1 MDLTFKGEAVST
13 LGKPSNVG
21 ETFPDF
27 IVKNKDGKEVTL
39 NDLLDKPVLIS
50 VVPNINTS
58 VCSIQTKKFNQE
70 VDGHSEINFVTI
82 STNSIEEQRNWCAA
96 EGVKNME
103 MLSDADHDFGK
114 KTGLL
119 IDSMGILARSVW
131 VVDTNKQIIYSE
143 ILEEETNEPTYDK
156 VLDQIDQMK

>member
-27 IVKNKDGKEVTL
+27 TVKNKDGKEVTL

-131 VVDTNKQIIYSE
+131 FVDTNKQIIYSE

>member
-27 IVKNKDGKEVTL
+27 TVKNKDGKEVTL
-39 NDLLDKPVLIS
+39 NDLLDKQVLIS